1 MEVERLKLRKCP
13 EFLTFSTFRA
23 RLPLGAGEEGSEPGF
38 QLRWVGVER
47 ETREGEF
54 EMLSSE
60 YLRSAEYDE
69 LSRGR
74 YERFY
79 RHVSFPPPS
88 TYSSS
93 KFCKSQRMPL
103 NILAEEKLS
112 VNAVAKPGSLE

>member
-13 EFLTFSTFRA
+13 EFPTFSAFRA

-69 LSRGR
+69 LWIGR
-74 YERFY
+74 NEKFC
-79 RHVSFPPPS
+79 RHVSFPPPP
-88 TYSSS
+88 TLH
-93 KFCKSQRMPL
+93 L
-103 NILAEEKLS
+103 NSANLRECL
-112 VNAVAKPGSLE
+112 

>member
-13 EFLTFSTFRA
+13 EFPTFSTFRA

-60 YLRSAEYDE
+60 YLRSAEYD
-69 LSRGR
+69 G
-74 YERFY
+74 
-79 RHVSFPPPS
+79 FPEGEIGDFSDMSPSPPQH
-88 TYSSS
+88 TLH
-93 KFCKSQRMPL
+93 L
-103 NILAEEKLS
+103 NS
-112 VNAVAKPGSLE
+112 VNLRECL

>member
-13 EFLTFSTFRA
+13 EFPTFSAFRA

-60 YLRSAEYDE
+60 YD
-69 LSRGR
+69 G
-74 YERFY
+74 
-79 RHVSFPPPS
+79 FPEEDMRDFTNMS
-88 TYSSS
+88 Y
-93 KFCKSQRMPL
+93 PL
-103 NILAEEKLS
+103 LHILFI
-112 VNAVAKPGSLE
+112 

>member
-13 EFLTFSTFRA
+13 EFPTFSAFRA

-60 YLRSAEYDE
+60 YLRSAEY
-69 LSRGR
+69 GG
-74 YERFY
+74 
-79 RHVSFPPPS
+79 FPEEDMIYFTNMS
-88 TYSSS
+88 Y
-93 KFCKSQRMPL
+93 PL
-103 NILAEEKLS
+103 LHILFI
-112 VNAVAKPGSLE
+112 

>member
-13 EFLTFSTFRA
+13 EFPTFSAFRA

-60 YLRSAEYDE
+60 YLRSAEYD
-69 LSRGR
+69 G
-74 YERFY
+74 
-79 RHVSFPPPS
+79 FPEEEIGDFTNMS
-88 TYSSS
+88 SSSYSSP

-103 NILAEEKLS
+103 NILAAEEKPS
-112 VNAVAKPGSLE
+112 KCCCKAGVPRMKP

>member
-13 EFLTFSTFRA
+13 EFPTFSAFRA

-60 YLRSAEYDE
+60 YLRSAEYD
-69 LSRGR
+69 G
-74 YERFY
+74 F
-79 RHVSFPPPS
+79 
-88 TYSSS
+88 
-93 KFCKSQRMPL
+93 
-103 NILAEEKLS
+103 AEEEIRDFSDMFPSPPQHTLHLNS
-112 VNAVAKPGSLE
+112 ANLRECL